1 MKTPNYETVSVTDQR
16 ILLRDL
22 GPWDQYPTITNNAE
36 AVVRQMTTAYGEDLG
51 GRELH
56 YIDSEGD
63 IDRLLVENGKFAGF
77 KFLPPELGGNNNRGD
92 K

>member
-1 MKTPNYETVSVTDQR
+1 MKTPNYEQVDVTDKR
-16 ILLRDL
+16 ILTRDL

-36 AVVRQMTTAYGEDLG
+36 AVVAELVTAFGEDLG

-63 IDRLLVENGKFAGF
+63 TDRLLVENGRFAGF
-77 KFLPPELGGNNNRGD
+77 KFLPRTEE
-92 K
+92 